1 MDVNKQKRIISQNM
15 IRNIAEYD
23 SGILEAENRENK
35 RKNIAVNC
43 KDKNILPE
51 VQKSFSRLSGNYD
64 KNQVM
69 IFHALN
75 AYYIKQETGL
85 NLGKPLSEEQKK
97 ELERAFMN
105 LAETDSPKLA
115 HTLSD
120 CFLYSERMTHYAF
133 SPEKI
138 YSQGDY
144 EKKISVSSPK
154 AAEFAPKEIRSVA
167 DDRTA
172 KQQRDRERDIKPREP
187 THRIGGF

>member
-1 MDVNKQKRIISQNM
+1 MDANKQKRIIAQNM

-23 SGILEAENRENK
+23 SGILETENRENK

-43 KDKNILPE
+43 KDRNILPE
-51 VQKSFSRLSGNYD
+51 VQESFKHISKNYD
-64 KNQVM
+64 NNQNM
-69 IFHALN
+69 IFQILN

-97 ELERAFMN
+97 GLENAFRN
-105 LAETDSPKLA
+105 LVETDSPKLA

-133 SPEKI
+133 SPERI
-138 YSQGDY
+138 YSQSDY
-144 EKKISVSSPK
+144 EKKRSVSSPK
-154 AAEFAPKEIRSVA
+154 AAEFAPKEISSVA